1 MYGTYR
7 YESEIFMDNDRMIR
21 EIKEQHNREYFKT
34 KSLFSIYEFQ
44 ELVASGEITDEI
56 GVAHLVIDDELRPE
70 YNIFI
75 DHRVIT
81 KTGTVISFLG
91 LLKMYGA
98 EHLAVK
104 CVPRTF

>member
-1 MYGTYR
+1 MKER
-7 YESEIFMDNDRMIR
+7 LFMDNDKMIKQL
-21 EIKEQHNREYFKT
+21 KEQHNREYFKT

-44 ELVASGEITDEI
+44 DLVASGEITDEI

-98 EHLAVK
+98 EHLAIK
-104 CVPRTF
+104 CFPRTF